1 LGIIHLEAL
10 DRAAVVNW
18 KHKLSRIDRSSGK
31 LFFHYHHTNVTYMS
45 TSTRPTLGDFSS
57 IVCFKSVITGMEE
70 ALGEKATAISLIAAG
85 RARGKNLA
93 RDLGLSGSTADF
105 ETIAAKLN
113 VAVGSAGTRLTAVDK
128 IVQDGDIIRVYCS
141 ETVCSAG
148 EPQGS
153 NRKCTFTMGAVWG
166 AVAEITGKKLR
177 GTHTESVLRGGTHDV
192 FEFTPVE

>member
-1 LGIIHLEAL
+1 
-10 DRAAVVNW
+10 
-18 KHKLSRIDRSSGK
+18 
-31 LFFHYHHTNVTYMS
+31 MS
-45 TSTRPTLGDFSS
+45 TSTSSRPSLGEFSS

-93 RDLGLSGSTADF
+93 QELGLSGATIDLD
-105 ETIAAKLN
+105 TIATKLN
-113 VAVGSAGTRLTAVDK
+113 AALGSSGTRLTAVDK
-128 IVQDGDIIRVYCS
+128 IVQDGDIIKVYCS

-166 AVAEITGKKLR
+166 AIAEITGKKLR
-177 GTHTESVLRGGTHDV
+177 GLHTESVLRGGTHDV
-192 FEFTPVE
+192 FELTVVN